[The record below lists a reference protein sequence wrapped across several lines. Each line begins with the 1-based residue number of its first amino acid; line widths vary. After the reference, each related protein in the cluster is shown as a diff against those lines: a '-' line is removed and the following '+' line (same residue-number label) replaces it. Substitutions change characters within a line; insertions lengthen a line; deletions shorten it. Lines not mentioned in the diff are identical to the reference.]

1 MSKQTRVVPT
11 RPEPISRGR
20 CTGTGSNLIPSN
32 SRHEGSPCKR
42 LPVVVPQS
50 SGFSRVPSGHDLNY
64 RTPRRAS
71 SLSGSRGRT
80 GSRIR
85 RYHAQYCTFDFR
97 LFDQVSDITGCKG
110 TVSLFVL
117 SLYILKSPIMRLKR
131 VQIILFFDQW
141 LISGLYLSKLHFG
154 NKVYQSIFELTSN
167 SLSFLSFCSFWYFEI
182 M

>member
-1 MSKQTRVVPT
+1 MIRCHVKYSQIRHNVGQQNSLIKYNSHLNFTTIIFVELSKQTRVVPT
-11 RPEPISRGR
+11 HPEPISRGR

-80 GSRIR
+80 GSHIR

-110 TVSLFVL
+110 TVSLYLFV
-117 SLYILKSPIMRLKR
+117 
-131 VQIILFFDQW
+131 V
-141 LISGLYLSKLHFG
+141 
-154 NKVYQSIFELTSN
+154 V
-167 SLSFLSFCSFWYFEI
+167 YFEKFNYEAQNSESCK
-182 M
+182 

>member
-1 MSKQTRVVPT
+1 MVPT
-11 RPEPISRGR
+11 HPELISRGR
-20 CTGTGSNLIPSN
+20 CIGTGSNLIPSN

-80 GSRIR
+80 GSHIR

-97 LFDQVSDITGCKG
+97 LFDQVSDIIDWKG
-110 TVSLFVL
+110 AVR
-117 SLYILKSPIMRLKR
+117 IPISVVDVDCPL
-131 VQIILFFDQW
+131 
-141 LISGLYLSKLHFG
+141 
-154 NKVYQSIFELTSN
+154 
-167 SLSFLSFCSFWYFEI
+167 
-182 M
+182 